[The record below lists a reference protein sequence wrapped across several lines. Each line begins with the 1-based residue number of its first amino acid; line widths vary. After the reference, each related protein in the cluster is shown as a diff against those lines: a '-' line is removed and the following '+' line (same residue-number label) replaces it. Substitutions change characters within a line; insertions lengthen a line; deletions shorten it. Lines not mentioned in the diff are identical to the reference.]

1 MKYSTIWGRS
11 IYIVWTNCHY
21 MSLVIIKY
29 NTYINFCFRFCRID
43 FITQWHTEKKNDYWK
58 LRKQKIIKTLHS
70 STLFLHTV
78 IVILGTIDAVQS
90 KRWLYIYT
98 SFKNEDQNCFISY
111 FILIFFTFLHIF
123 ESSDDLF
130 TFITFLYWRFS
141 FKK

>member
-11 IYIVWTNCHY
+11 IYIAWTNCHY

-29 NTYINFCFRFCRID
+29 NTYINFCFRFCRND

-78 IVILGTIDAVQS
+78 IIILGTIDAVQS
-90 KRWLYIYT
+90 KRWLYIQVLKMRAWNLTPKMFHKLFYFWFSLPFLT
-98 SFKNEDQNCFISY
+98 SLKVLMIY
-111 FILIFFTFLHIF
+111 LH
-123 ESSDDLF
+123 S
-130 TFITFLYWRFS
+130 
-141 FKK
+141 

>member
-11 IYIVWTNCHY
+11 IYIAWTNCHY

-29 NTYINFCFRFCRID
+29 NTYINFCFRFCRND

-90 KRWLYIYT
+90 KRWLYIQVLKMRAWNFRPTMFHNLFYFWFSLPFLT
-98 SFKNEDQNCFISY
+98 SLKVLMIY
-111 FILIFFTFLHIF
+111 LH
-123 ESSDDLF
+123 S
-130 TFITFLYWRFS
+130 
-141 FKK
+141 